1 MLSCSLSSQNY
12 SWQFLCNENRTT
24 KAVLMDDYEL
34 MDDPEF
40 LAERRRVRAEL
51 ETQPSAELTARY
63 AALNDEFIRRA
74 GAAWKEQ

>member
-1 MLSCSLSSQNY
+1 
-12 SWQFLCNENRTT
+12 
-24 KAVLMDDYEL
+24 MDDYEL

-63 AALNDEFIRRA
+63 AALNEEFIRRA
-74 GAAWKEQ
+74 GAAWKER